1 MEMNYELRRL
11 SMSEIQPIRDVFVGV
26 FSNEPWNDD
35 WSDEAQL
42 MRYLED
48 IAGNKNSLSL
58 GSFDEGNLCG
68 IALGSVI
75 HWYTGTEYYIREF
88 CVSRDYQ
95 GKGIGSLFLRKIE
108 EGLKD
113 DGIRSII
120 LSTDVDTPAYG
131 FYLKNGFD
139 ELPRAR
145 FFHKGIK

>member
-35 WSDEAQL
+35 WSDEGQL

-58 GSFDEGNLCG
+58 GLYDEGELCG

-95 GKGIGSLFLRKIE
+95 GKGVGSLFLRKIE
-108 EGLKD
+108 ECLKA

-131 FYLKNGFD
+131 FYQKNGFC
-139 ELPRAR
+139 ELPKSR
-145 FFHKGIK
+145 FFNKGIL